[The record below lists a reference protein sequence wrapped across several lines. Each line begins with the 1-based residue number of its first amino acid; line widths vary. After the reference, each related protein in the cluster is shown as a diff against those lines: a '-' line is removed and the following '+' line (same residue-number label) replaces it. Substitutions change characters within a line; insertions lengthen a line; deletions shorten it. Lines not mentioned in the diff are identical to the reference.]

1 MPVSQKKPPTLTSEG
16 STQESSSPVL
26 PEQEDFRQYLRRL
39 AVSAIQVLIEQVMCE
54 ELDES
59 HRNLLGRMY
68 AQSQWVSQWVLHP
81 RFSDSH
87 RAY

>member
-1 MPVSQKKPPTLTSEG
+1 MPVSKKKPTTLTSEG

-39 AVSAIQVLIEQVMCE
+39 ASAIQVLIEQVMCE

-68 AQSQWVSQWVLHP
+68 AQSPWVSQWVLHP